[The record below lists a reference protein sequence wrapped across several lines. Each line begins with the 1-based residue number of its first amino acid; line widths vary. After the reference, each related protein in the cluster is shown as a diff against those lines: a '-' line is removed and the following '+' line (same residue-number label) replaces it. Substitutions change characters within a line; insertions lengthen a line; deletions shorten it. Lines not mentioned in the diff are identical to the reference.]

1 MENDNIIVKK
11 LLKKLLIFYTRNIKI
26 KKLDYF
32 QKWRKNILYLQRP
45 KLKQTKSYHLPSK
58 KYLRLYEDYKFKET
72 YLEAL
77 KILYQIREGDNCPF
91 HPVINNN
98 KCYMTFKT
106 ENSIINNRIKKLNNK
121 RKNTNSFH
129 RLSQSYS
136 LLEKNLLLK
145 EKEQREKEEEEN
157 YIKSYRMN
165 SNISNFNKNI
175 NKSKKKSK
183 LIKELNNNSKS
194 NESNNL
200 ISTGFNSQRNTKKPN
215 SLYIQT
221 NTKPSSDI
229 SSKIS
234 ISQSKIKEEKSRN
247 YNKGKNNFFTPTQ
260 STINTGNSKNLFN
273 QFLSGQKNSNSLNIP
288 IDKSNIS
295 EVFDNKTNKS
305 INLPVLSYLI
315 DKKNN
320 DKNNNNNNNNNNIS
334 NNKSGPYFIND
345 NSNNNIL
352 DSNDFS
358 TMRINSKE
366 FKKNFNHNHNNNN
379 NNDNSTKM
387 KSLISKVSND
397 SPSNYN
403 NQIHNRI
410 FSYPQNLKMNLQDSE
425 NDKNEKNKFSIVS
438 KNLFLKADHSRS
450 SFISLQSVTDEK
462 LLKEA
467 NSYLTSDHS
476 LENFQKSF
484 KNFKKKKNEKK

>member
-11 LLKKLLIFYTRNIKI
+11 LLKKLLIYYTRNIKI

-32 QKWRKNILYLQRP
+32 QKWRKNILFIKRP
-45 KLKQTKSYHLPSK
+45 KLKQTKSYRTPK
-58 KYLRLYEDYKFKET
+58 TYLRLYDDYKFKET

-91 HPVINNN
+91 YPITNN

-106 ENSIINNRIKKLNNK
+106 ENSIINNKIKKFNNK
-121 RKNTNSFH
+121 KKNRNSFH

-136 LLEKNLLLK
+136 LLEKNSPNK
-145 EKEQREKEEEEN
+145 QNEEEN
-157 YIKSYRMN
+157 YLKTYRMN
-165 SNISNFNKNI
+165 SNILNFNKNI
-175 NKSKKKSK
+175 KNPKTRAK
-183 LIKELNNNSKS
+183 LTKGLNNNDS
-194 NESNNL
+194 NYNKLYESNYIN
-200 ISTGFNSQRNTKKPN
+200 SNGFNTQRNRKRPN
-215 SLYIQT
+215 TLYIQT

-234 ISQSKIKEEKSRN
+234 ISQSRIKEEKSRN

-260 STINTGNSKNLFN
+260 STIHTGNSKNLYN
-273 QFLSGQKNSNSLNIP
+273 QFLSGQKNSNSINIP
-288 IDKSNIS
+288 VDKSNNS
-295 EVFDNKTNKS
+295 EVLDTKTNKS

-320 DKNNNNNNNNNNIS
+320 DKNNNS
-334 NNKSGPYFIND
+334 NNKSGPYIIYD

-366 FKKNFNHNHNNNN
+366 FKKNFHNNNNN

-397 SPSNYN
+397 SPLNYN

-410 FSYPQNLKMNLQDSE
+410 FSFPQNLKMNLQDSE
-425 NDKNEKNKFSIVS
+425 NDKCEKNKFSIVS
-438 KNLFLKADHSRS
+438 KHLFLKSDNSRKS
-450 SFISLQSVTDEK
+450 LISLQSVNDEK

-467 NSYLTSDHS
+467 DGYLTSDPS

-484 KNFKKKKNEKK
+484 KNFKKKKK

>member
-106 ENSIINNRIKKLNNK
+106 ENSIINNKIKKFNN
-121 RKNTNSFH
+121 RKKNINSFH
-129 RLSQSYS
+129 KLSQSYS
-136 LLEKNLLLK
+136 LLEKNLLNK
-145 EKEQREKEEEEN
+145 VKDERQNEEEN
-157 YIKSYRMN
+157 YIDTYRMN

-175 NKSKKKSK
+175 NNPKKKVK
-183 LIKELNNNSKS
+183 LTKGLNNNNNNNNKS
-194 NESNNL
+194 NESNIFN
-200 ISTGFNSQRNTKKPN
+200 SNGFNTQRNTKRPN

-260 STINTGNSKNLFN
+260 STINTGNSKNLYN
-273 QFLSGQKNSNSLNIP
+273 QFLSGQKNSNSINIAV
-288 IDKSNIS
+288 DKSNTS
-295 EVFDNKTNKS
+295 EVLDTKTNKS

-315 DKKNN
+315 DKKNT
-320 DKNNNNNNNNNNIS
+320 DKNNNS
-334 NNKSGPYFIND
+334 NNKSGPYIIYD

-358 TMRINSKE
+358 TMRVNSKE
-366 FKKNFNHNHNNNN
+366 FKKNFYNNNN

-438 KNLFLKADHSRS
+438 KNLFLKADNSRKS
-450 SFISLQSVTDEK
+450 LISLQSFTDEK
-462 LLKEA
+462 LIKEA
-467 NSYLTSDHS
+467 DGYLTSDPS
-476 LENFQKSF
+476 LENFQKSI
-484 KNFKKKKNEKK
+484 KNYKKKKNEKK